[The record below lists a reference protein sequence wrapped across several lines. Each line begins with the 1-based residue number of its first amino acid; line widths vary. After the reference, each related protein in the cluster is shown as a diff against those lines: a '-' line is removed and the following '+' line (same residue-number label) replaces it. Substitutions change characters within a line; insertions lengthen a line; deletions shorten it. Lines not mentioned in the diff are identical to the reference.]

1 MLYLLY
7 TDVHM
12 QIQGLNVQ
20 LQGREVRLHGAV
32 VCLCG
37 DIPAANYIGGFKE
50 ELDLHFE
57 NAEDVWHL
65 LQISRLRL
73 CVQKSY

>member
-12 QIQGLNVQ
+12 QPQGLNVQ
-20 LQGREVRLHGAV
+20 LQGREVKLHGTV

-50 ELDLHFE
+50 GVEFAFR

-73 CVQKSY
+73 YVQKSY